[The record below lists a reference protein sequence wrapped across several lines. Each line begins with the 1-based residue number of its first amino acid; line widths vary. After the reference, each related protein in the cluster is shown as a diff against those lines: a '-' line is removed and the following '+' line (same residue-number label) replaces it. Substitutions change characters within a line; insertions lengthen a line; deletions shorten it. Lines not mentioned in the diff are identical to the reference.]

1 MQSFFSRQQQ
11 VAHAKQLFTDALC
24 QHLQLIEVQAPLSL
38 ATGSGMQDTL
48 SGTEQAVRFHIRS
61 NAEEHEVV
69 HSLAKWKRALLAEFE
84 ATVDQGVVAQMRALR
99 PDEERLSERHSVLVE
114 QWDWEQVIAP
124 EQRTIATLQQRVQ
137 LIYTALLATLEAI
150 GDPAELLPSLPDQVY
165 FIDSESLRQCYP
177 QLTAKQREQAITEQ
191 HKVVFVVGIG
201 GLLGDGSR
209 HDDRA
214 PDYDDWSSAT
224 ELLGDGLNGDLLVW
238 HQGLSDS
245 LELSSMGIRVD
256 AQALRRQCLQQQRLD
271 ALQQPWHQRLLNGHL
286 PATIGGG
293 IGQAR
298 LVMWMLQQHHISA
311 VQAPELSIVSEQK
324 IAVA

>member
-1 MQSFFSRQQQ
+1 MQSFFSTQQQ
-11 VAHAKQLFTDALC
+11 IARTKQAFTDALC
-24 QHLQLIEVQAPLSL
+24 QYLQLIEVQAPLSL

-48 SGTEQAVRFHIRS
+48 SGVEQAVRFRIRS
-61 NAEEHEVV
+61 SAEEHEVV

-84 ATVDQGVVAQMRALR
+84 ATVGQGIVAQMRALR
-99 PDEERLSERHSVLVE
+99 PDEQTLSERHSVLVE

-137 LIYTALLATLEAI
+137 LIYTALLATLDAI
-150 GDPAELLPSLPDQVY
+150 GDPAELLPSLPEQVY
-165 FIDSESLRQCYP
+165 FINSESLRQCYP

-214 PDYDDWSSAT
+214 PDYDDWSTAT
-224 ELLGDGLNGDLLVW
+224 ELLSDGLNGDLLVW
-238 HQGLSDS
+238 HQGLSDA

-256 AQALRRQCLQQQRLD
+256 AQALRRQCAQQQCL
-271 ALQQPWHQRLLNGHL
+271 AVLQQPWHQSLLSGQL
-286 PATIGGG
+286 PVTIGGG
-293 IGQAR
+293 IGQSR
-298 LVMWMLQQHHISA
+298 LVMWMLQQQHISA
-311 VQAPELSIVSEQK
+311 VQAPELSRHSDQK
-324 IAVA
+324 SAVA

>member
-1 MQSFFSRQQQ
+1 MQSFFRTQRQI
-11 VAHAKQLFTDALC
+11 ARTKQAFTDALC
-24 QHLQLIEVQAPLSL
+24 QYLQLIEVQAPLSL

-48 SGTEQAVRFHIRS
+48 SGSEQAVRFRIRS
-61 NAEEHEVV
+61 SAEEHEVV

-84 ATVDQGVVAQMRALR
+84 ATVGQGIVAQMRALR
-99 PDEERLSERHSVLVE
+99 PDEQTLSERHSVLVE

-124 EQRTIATLQQRVQ
+124 EQRTVATLQQRVQ

-150 GDPAELLPSLPDQVY
+150 GDPAELLPSLPEQVY
-165 FIDSESLRQCYP
+165 FIDGESLRQCYP

-209 HDDRA
+209 HDGRA
-214 PDYDDWSSAT
+214 PDYDDWSTAT
-224 ELLGDGLNGDLLVW
+224 ELLSDGFNGDLLVW
-238 HQGLSDS
+238 HQGLSDA

-256 AQALRRQCLQQQRLD
+256 AQALRRQCAQQQCLD
-271 ALQQPWHQRLLNGHL
+271 VLHQPWHQSLLSGQL

-293 IGQAR
+293 IGQSR
-298 LVMWMLQQHHISA
+298 LVMWMLQQQHISA
-311 VQAPELSIVSEQK
+311 VQAPELSRYSDQK
-324 IAVA
+324 SAVA